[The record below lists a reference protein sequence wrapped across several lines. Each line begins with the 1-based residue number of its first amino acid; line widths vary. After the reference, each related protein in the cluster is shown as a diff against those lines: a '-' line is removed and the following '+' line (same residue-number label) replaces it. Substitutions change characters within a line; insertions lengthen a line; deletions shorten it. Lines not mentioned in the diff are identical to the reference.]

1 MCKTQYTLKKQF
13 NKTQNIFSSP
23 DLVAHNTDEE
33 KNRMASKGE
42 SHFSVLPLLLS
53 CARSRESKG

>member
-23 DLVAHNTDEE
+23 DLVAHNTDE
-33 KNRMASKGE
+33 KKKDGE
-42 SHFSVLPLLLS
+42 
-53 CARSRESKG
+53 